1 MARVQ
6 SGGAGDGPA
15 PPRSRATVGPTA
27 GARSKTLPTRASAS
41 GIQRA
46 QGNQE
51 GVTEHPD
58 GSVRVVPAASRP
70 AGRPPRRISRLQFAG
85 IAAVVVILAAAAVI
99 AFGRS
104 PQTAAEAPGAD
115 AQAVPVRAEAA
126 RRGHLSV
133 RTAYS
138 GELVGEVAD
147 IAAQVSGR
155 LVDVPARIGQ
165 RVAAGAV
172 LAVIADIDIRNQLQ
186 EARGQLGVA
195 EANRDKAAAELVG
208 VQADHQRAMELYHQS
223 LLSVQEQQQVTS
235 RYATARAQLAATE
248 AQVRQSAAREAQ
260 LAEAF
265 ANTRVRAPFHAVVAD
280 RYLDRGALVQPGTAV
295 LRLVEEAPL
304 MVQFRVPER
313 DLAAVRA
320 GAAFDVSTEATGG
333 QTFSGAVR
341 RVAGEVRRNDR
352 TVLVEGELTET
363 DDLLR
368 PGMYADVSV
377 SLRDLA
383 DALIVPDTALLERV
397 AMDGAR
403 SVGVLVPVDGLAEW
417 RPVQV
422 AGRSGEF
429 SAVDGSLAAG
439 ELVLTLGHQ
448 QLGHGAPVR
457 VVNAADAP
465 GGASPSRAAGP

>member
-1 MARVQ
+1 MV
-6 SGGAGDGPA
+6 
-15 PPRSRATVGPTA
+15 
-27 GARSKTLPTRASAS
+27 L
-41 GIQRA
+41 
-46 QGNQE
+46 
-51 GVTEHPD
+51 
-58 GSVRVVPAASRP
+58 
-70 AGRPPRRISRLQFAG
+70 
-85 IAAVVVILAAAAVI
+85 LAAAAVI
-99 AFGRS
+99 ASGRS
-104 PQTAAEAPGAD
+104 TQSEAAASGAD
-115 AQAVPVRAEAA
+115 ALLAQSVPVRAEAA

-147 IAAQVSGR
+147 IAPQVSGL

-172 LAVIADIDIRNQLQ
+172 LAVIEDIDIRNQLQ

-195 EANRDKAAAELVG
+195 EANRDKAAAELIG
-208 VQADHQRAMELYHQS
+208 VEADYRRSMELYGQS
-223 LLSVQEQQQVTS
+223 LLSEQEQQQVTS
-235 RYATARAQLAATE
+235 RYATARAALAASE

-260 LAEAF
+260 LAEAL
-265 ANTRVRAPFHAVVAD
+265 ANTRVRAPFDAVVAD
-280 RYLDRGALVQPGTAV
+280 RYLDRGALVQPGTPV

-320 GAAFDVSTEATGG
+320 GAAFDVSTEATGE
-333 QTFSGAVR
+333 QIFSGTVR

-352 TVLVEGELTET
+352 TVLVEGELTGT
-363 DDLLR
+363 DDLLL

-377 SLRDLA
+377 SLRDLE
-383 DALIVPDTALLERV
+383 DALIVPGAALLERV

-403 SVGVLVPVDGLAEW
+403 SVGVLVPAEGRAEW
-417 RPVQV
+417 RPVAV

-429 SAVDGSLAAG
+429 SAVDGNLAAG
-439 ELVLTLGHQ
+439 ELVLTMGHR

-465 GGASPSRAAGP
+465 GRTPPSRAAGP

>member
-1 MARVQ
+1 MAIVQ
-6 SGGAGDGPA
+6 PEGAGAGPA
-15 PPRSRATVGPTA
+15 PPRSRPTAGPTA
-27 GARSKTLPTRASAS
+27 TPPGQAGHTHGAERP
-41 GIQRA
+41 
-46 QGNQE
+46 
-51 GVTEHPD
+51 
-58 GSVRVVPAASRP
+58 VPAASNAAVKP
-70 AGRPPRRISRLQFAG
+70 SRRISGPQIAG
-85 IAAVVVILAAAAVI
+85 IAAAVVVLAAAAVI
-99 AFGRS
+99 AFGRP
-104 PQTAAEAPGAD
+104 PQSATGTSAD
-115 AQAVPVRAEAA
+115 ALLAQAVPVRAEAA

-147 IAAQVSGR
+147 IAPQVSGL

-172 LAVIADIDIRNQLQ
+172 LAVIADIDLKNQLQ

-208 VQADHQRAMELYHQS
+208 VEANYQRAMELYEQS
-223 LLSVQEQQQVTS
+223 LLSEQEQQQETS
-235 RYATARAQLAATE
+235 QYATARANLAASE

-265 ANTRVRAPFHAVVAD
+265 ANTRIRAPFNAVVAD
-280 RYLDRGALVQPGTAV
+280 RYLDRGALVQPGTPV

-313 DLAAVRA
+313 DLASVRA
-320 GAAFDVSTEATGG
+320 GAAFDVSTEATGE
-333 QTFSGAVR
+333 QTFSGTVR

-352 TVLVEGELTET
+352 TVLVEGELVEN
-363 DDLLR
+363 DELLR

-377 SLRDLA
+377 SLRDLD
-383 DALIVPDTALLERV
+383 DALIIPGTALLERV

-417 RPVQV
+417 RTVTV

-429 SAVDGSLAAG
+429 SAVDGRLAAG
-439 ELVLTLGHQ
+439 ELVLTLGHD
-448 QLGHGAPVR
+448 QLGAGAPVR
-457 VVNAADAP
+457 VVNAVDEP
-465 GGASPSRAAGP
+465 GGASPAGAAGP

>member
-1 MARVQ
+1 MAIIQ
-6 SGGAGDGPA
+6 PGPPRTGSA
-15 PPRSRATVGPTA
+15 PPR
-27 GARSKTLPTRASAS
+27 
-41 GIQRA
+41 
-46 QGNQE
+46 
-51 GVTEHPD
+51 
-58 GSVRVVPAASRP
+58 
-70 AGRPPRRISRLQFAG
+70 PRRRSSGPWIAVGVAG
-85 IAAVVVILAAAAVI
+85 TVVLAAAAVI
-99 AFGRS
+99 ALGRS
-104 PQTAAEAPGAD
+104 PGAAAPGAD
-115 AQAVPVRAEAA
+115 AALAQAVPVRAEAA

-147 IAAQVSGR
+147 ISPQVSGL
-155 LVDVPARIGQ
+155 LVEMPTRIGQ

-172 LAVIADIDIRNQLQ
+172 LAVIEDIDLKSQFQ
-186 EARGQLGVA
+186 EASGQLGVA
-195 EANRDKAAAELVG
+195 QANRDRAAAELIG
-208 VQADHQRAMELYHQS
+208 VEADYQRAMELYDQS
-223 LLSVQEQQQVTS
+223 LLSEQEQQQVTS
-235 RYATARAQLAATE
+235 KYGTAKANLAAAE

-260 LAEAF
+260 LAEQF
-265 ANTRVRAPFHAVVAD
+265 ANTRVRAPFNAVVAD
-280 RYLDRGALVQPGTAV
+280 RYLDRGALVQPGTPV

-320 GAAFDVSTEATGG
+320 GADFDVSTEATGE
-333 QTFSGAVR
+333 QIFSGTVR

-352 TVLVEGELTET
+352 TVLVEGELAGT

-377 SLRDLA
+377 SLRDLH
-383 DALIVPDTALLERV
+383 DALIIPGTALLERV

-417 RPVQV
+417 RPVRV

-429 SAVDGSLAAG
+429 SAVDGRIEAG
-439 ELVLTLGHQ
+439 ELVLTLGHT
-448 QLGHGAPVR
+448 QLGNGAPVR
-457 VVNAADAP
+457 VVNAADGA